1 MNAYYEARMMLDRE
15 MSAVNWHEFSDQE
28 VRDFV
33 DAMWDGGWDAWVEFS
48 TGRKPKDDKLTAL
61 QALAHVQDVLGKR
74 INIGLLDVIED
85 YLITD
90 EEMVLVIDY
99 YETDEYHNRLR
110 ATKHATKMVG
120 WKLKDGV
127 WKQKR
132 TVMSWDEDFESFQV
146 VGQYGRV
153 TTRERY
159 NDQLDQVE
167 TCYRPGT
174 NKTPMDGWAALTPS
188 IATGAEEV

>member
-1 MNAYYEARMMLDRE
+1 MSAYTEARLMLDRE

-33 DAMWDGGWDAWVEFS
+33 DAMWTGGWDAWVEFS
-48 TGRKPKDDKLTAL
+48 TGRKPKDPQMTAL
-61 QALAHVQDVLGKR
+61 QALAHVQDTLGRR

-90 EEMVLVIDY
+90 KEMVLVIDY
-99 YETDEYHNRLR
+99 YETSESKNRLR
-110 ATKHATKMVG
+110 ATAHATKMLG

-127 WKQKR
+127 WHQKK
-132 TVMSWDEDFESFQV
+132 TVMAWDEDFESFQV

-153 TTRERY
+153 TTTDVY
-159 NDQLDQVE
+159 NDRVWQEQ

-174 NKTPMDGWAALTPS
+174 SRTPMDGPYAETPS
-188 IATGAEEV
+188 IPYREEV